1 MDEARER
8 MLALFN
14 RSMESNQPLSWFEEL
29 YQESDRDR
37 GLIPWDWK
45 EPHPFLVD
53 WIENFEGNHGRAL
66 VVGCG
71 LGEDAAFLSTRG
83 WQVTA
88 FDISESAVE
97 WARKLHPQ
105 IPVEWVVEDLLNT
118 PDSWH
123 GKFDLVLEVHILQ
136 AIPREISK
144 MASKRLSPLVATGG
158 HLVCIGRI
166 DDSEE
171 EQTGPP
177 WPLPIDYIEEIGTE
191 LESLGIFTAIIPDK
205 ESTRYRAVWKN
216 SL

>member
-1 MDEARER
+1 MDDARER

-37 GLIPWDWK
+37 RLIPWDWK
-45 EPHPFLVD
+45 EPHPFLVE
-53 WIENFEGNHGRAL
+53 WIDNFEVHGTAL

-71 LGEDAAFLSTRG
+71 LGEDAAFLSSKG

-88 FDISESAVE
+88 FDISESAVD
-97 WARKLHPQ
+97 WARKLHHQ
-105 IPVEWVVEDLLNT
+105 FPVEWVVADLLDM

-144 MASKRLSPLVATGG
+144 LASKMLSPLVATDG
-158 HLVCIGRI
+158 HLVSIGRI
-166 DDSEE
+166 DESEE
-171 EQTGPP
+171 QQTGPP
-177 WPLPIDYIEEIGTE
+177 WPLPIDFIQEIGTE
-191 LESLGIFTAIIPDK
+191 LESLEIFTATIPDK

-216 SL
+216 SS